1 MSATEASWPS
11 QDVTTC
17 GIDLAVPLFLVAW
30 TV

>member
-1 MSATEASWPS
+1 VALT
-11 QDVTTC
+11 DVTTC